1 LQTQPKLENSAMN
14 LDQAKVTL
22 DKINS
27 LFRSLQHDGG
37 KVSSIERDLML
48 SYVKQLYEAFLHESA
63 STPEPLKTEH
73 PPVPKEEPAP
83 VRRGYTPPRIIEVP
97 DSRRVTNTPP
107 KPDPSRQPEPRPR
120 PNPDP
125 QPKPEPQPKPDPRPT
140 PQPQPPR
147 PDPKPEPPAT
157 EPTREETATYTA
169 APSRKV
175 NGLFQFKQAT
185 ELSEKLS
192 ERPIHDLTKALAI
205 NDRLLY
211 MNELFG
217 RDLNALNDNLSRLNR
232 LDDMEEAKPLLM
244 QLAEEH
250 DWADE
255 EREDIARD
263 FIRLVRRRYQ

>member
-1 LQTQPKLENSAMN
+1 MN
-14 LDQAKVTL
+14 LEQAKVTI

-27 LFRSLQHDGG
+27 LFNSLQHDGG

-48 SYVKQLYEAFLHESA
+48 SYVKQLYESFLHESA
-63 STPEPLKTEH
+63 SANSVPGHEQSAL
-73 PPVPKEEPAP
+73 PKEEPAP

-97 DSRRVTNTPP
+97 DSRRANSTPP
-107 KPDPSRQPEPRPR
+107 SPDPSRQPQPKPR
-120 PNPDP
+120 PNPQP
-125 QPKPEPQPKPDPRPT
+125 QPKPEPDPKPDPRPT

-147 PDPKPEPPAT
+147 PEPEPEPPSTDPT
-157 EPTREETATYTA
+157 EDQVQTVPD
-169 APSRKV
+169 RKV
-175 NGLFQFKQAT
+175 ASLFQFKQAT

-192 ERPIHDLTKALAI
+192 ERPIQDLTKALAI

-217 RDLNALNDNLSRLNR
+217 RDLNALNDNLSRLNKMEN
-232 LDDMEEAKPLLM
+232 MEEAKGLLGR
-244 QLAEEH
+244 LAQEY